1 VKHRLIIVVLILQTD
16 ISFGQF
22 NSKNNG
28 YEELFKKPAITN
40 DKGERILPAE
50 FLGGMSKLYKYINSN
65 LRFPK
70 DAKKEGREGIVYV
83 EFIIDK
89 NGKIKDETVN
99 VVNGFLESCDNE
111 AIRLIKDC
119 PDWKPGKNID
129 TGEGIEMK
137 YTLTINFKKH

>member
-1 VKHRLIIVVLILQTD
+1 MKSILIIILLILQTD
-16 ISFGQF
+16 VTFGQF
-22 NSKNNG
+22 NSKNSG
-28 YEELFKKPAITN
+28 YEEIFKKPAITN

-50 FLGGMSKLYKYINSN
+50 FPGGMSKLYKYINSH
-65 LRFPK
+65 LKFPK
-70 DAKKEGREGIVYV
+70 DAKKYGREGRVYL

-111 AIRLIKDC
+111 AIRLIKNC
-119 PDWKPGKNID
+119 PDWNPGKNID

-137 YTLTINFKKH
+137 YTLNINFKKH